1 MSIPKKLTQVIQR
14 SCRQI
19 VRSSKSI
26 HKRLMT
32 WLLRSLMGIQHQS
45 RSAKAGFVLPTVTM
59 VILVV
64 VLLTTAIVIRS
75 FDRAKNA
82 RNYRVDEAVMAASAP
97 AIERATAKLD
107 TLFADPR
114 LPRST
119 PSDDALYNLLASDLR
134 QTQNDR
140 KFTFPDEVPL
150 KLAYPGIDND
160 GDTNILDEDGT
171 GGSRP
176 LEERETVKTAW
187 RFPVDTDGNGKFD
200 SFTLYSLL
208 FRSPLLRNG
217 VTRRTPLEARTP
229 PMDQGSTSDICEGAL
244 NTSAK
249 LVSEGGW
256 YKQGSS
262 LKKSFFI
269 YTATVPI
276 TDVKAL
282 NLPDNNEYENYKG
295 TAGFTA
301 LEYQQDRA
309 RTPLSNN
316 AVLFEDDLAIAT
328 GQQFFLNGSIT
339 TNGNLFIDNL
349 ENNAI
354 RLYQVSAP
362 NSCFYEARNGKIY
375 IGGNVV
381 NAAAL
386 QDEAQG
392 GDVPID
398 LFVSGNQPNSD
409 KISNT
414 NQSTQTGIA
423 PIDILNNNQAFQRRI
438 NYLVETWMD
447 NNSNYQQSDPAEVRD
462 QVRSAVDANEDETR
476 ARRKA
481 LTSYF
486 RDRTRRVSFGEVPL
500 GTEEEFDAND
510 QPQGQRDSLRPPK
523 TWMFPVDPSDGKTLL
538 PNGSDIALNLD
549 QPPATK
555 PETLEGDTQEN
566 FVGDRVLVG
575 NGLPPQWYKLTDYSQ
590 YNSNDQGLWVSGETG
605 QPIEDVNWNK
615 PDDATRSRFSQRR
628 SLSDVGDKSRDGFW
642 EQVAAEKP
650 KNLLD
655 NVGGLRVITGA
666 GVYERKNSF
675 LPPPT
680 PGNPSPLPE
689 PIGEKTLTYYDDPN
703 TDEVEQ
709 YPVVWPD
716 TMPMSPGADS
726 QVFNNEDVQWQELPT
741 NLPGPVIPTI
751 ELGTDQFAKGDLRMR
766 ASVVYHYAED
776 AADDDQK
783 QTPIACVSSYY
794 DPTDE
799 TTAQNHD
806 GLPWNSD
813 PNGNSN
819 NGISYGSIS
828 NTPTPKQVKNNKGL
842 LGGINTETYASG
854 GGGEKEQLAYQAN
867 LVFPNGRFV
876 NPLLRQAL
884 QKAPDN
890 RTLSEQSAIDS
901 TRCALKILRAPRG
914 TSDAVIPHG
923 AIKEVAFL
931 DSRQVKAVDGWELP
945 IDIGAVGGA
954 TITYTVPANA
964 LVFNNLQAGAIT
976 KNLSDLV
983 QPGDLITVQGFS
995 DANLNVT
1002 KARVN
1007 QVNDGTRTLQLEGTG
1022 TVTEDY
1028 TGLVDTQKPWIV
1040 DILSGRYV
1048 RSLEERQP
1056 LEVRA
1061 TQLDLD
1067 LLRNKTISLN
1077 NCSGC
1082 PNPEYLL
1089 PNSGIIY
1096 ASRDDAL
1103 PDLSQPLTI
1112 ESTDSADVI
1121 EQKETEQENNSPFDY
1136 RLDPTRR
1143 PNGIMLINGE
1153 KLARDNNENFRE
1165 VEKGLILATN
1175 VPAYIKGDFNP
1186 HSQNEFAT
1194 PLNKNWGNF
1203 YDRTTL
1209 NPNFACRPN
1218 DPRLPKCQ
1226 SGDTWRAA
1234 TVIADSMTLLSND
1247 FRFGYRIDGDYDLR
1261 NNNYG
1266 NSDTLTKRLENGFLA
1281 NNYVTSREFEDEKY
1295 SNGAGYNQED
1305 DGSSYFNNFV
1315 TPVQRRSEDKGNEY
1329 VMEICR
1335 KLPVS
1340 ACRPQDWYVG
1350 YQFNGA
1356 QVGGSG
1362 QATVALQNIAAEY
1375 QLAAAVS
1382 EEIYNTAQEVSDT
1395 EKMGG
1400 KTRKQVNEAVKTAIA
1415 NPEALAEQF
1424 LKEEAKLDQL
1434 VKDQEKVEKDFD
1446 ASSDTLVS
1454 LKDLLAEID
1463 GKTPAEVDEID
1474 LGSEFPQVD
1483 RAADSIR
1490 QSLLLVTQA
1499 RIDNEEDSVLNAV
1512 KQAYLDAQ
1520 GAATGSQ
1527 NAADQANNGD
1537 QIILNIRASDLPA
1550 VLQGTPFD
1558 LSGSGF
1564 DPNRLVAGT
1573 TSLAPTG
1580 SARQTRLQSP
1590 NQDQLYARRVAFLRY
1605 SPSINSV
1612 GGNVTNSPAPNHF
1625 LVLQSNLQGNLPIVL
1640 GITAAPNPTI
1650 AGFGQDAI
1658 LTTKIGS
1665 GTLGLEVQDQRAPT
1679 NATPRKPAN
1688 TLWYR
1693 DIRSAN
1699 PYNGIGRLD
1708 FSNTLTGRTA
1718 AEQPILVP
1726 VLQIHSPKGN
1736 GFNGNN
1742 YGNGTSKSGDT
1753 KWIQRAT
1760 ETTFNLIMAVGNTP
1774 PRPGEPDGG
1783 LNNFPRFIEN
1793 WNAVPSNIN
1802 GSLMEFERSRFA
1814 TAPQVQLMF
1823 QPLGNYSDNAGT
1835 PAKNSIFAYAQR
1847 YQNTTNDGRL
1857 GFYEAPGRNWG
1868 FDVGLLSQLP
1878 DLFSQRFT
1886 APDAGDP
1893 NEFFREVGR
1902 DDEWIKT
1909 LLCAKAIPGAGDD
1922 TETPYTALPVAI
1934 NNRPSSC
1941 PGN

>member
-1 MSIPKKLTQVIQR
+1 
-14 SCRQI
+14 
-19 VRSSKSI
+19 
-26 HKRLMT
+26 
-32 WLLRSLMGIQHQS
+32 MGIRHQS
-45 RSAKAGFVLPTVTM
+45 RSAQAGFVLPTVTM

-134 QTQNDR
+134 QAQADR

-150 KLAYPGIDND
+150 KLAYPAIDAED
-160 GDTNILDEDGT
+160 DTDILDEDG
-171 GGSRP
+171 GASVP
-176 LEERETVKTAW
+176 LEQQETVKTAW

-200 SFTLYSLL
+200 SFTLYSIL
-208 FRSPLLRNG
+208 FRSPLLRSG

-229 PMDQGSTSDICEGAL
+229 PMQQGSTSAICEGAL

-249 LVSEGGW
+249 LVSQGGW

-276 TDVKAL
+276 TDVNAL
-282 NLPDNNEYENYKG
+282 GLSNPGDYENYQG

-309 RTPLSNN
+309 RVPLSNN

-349 ENNAI
+349 ENDAVK
-354 RLYQVSAP
+354 LYQVSAP

-386 QDEAQG
+386 KDQAQG

-398 LFVSGNQPNSD
+398 LFVSGNKPNPD
-409 KISNT
+409 KIRNN
-414 NQSTQTGIA
+414 NQSTKTSIA

-447 NNSNYQQSDPAEVRD
+447 NNSEQSDPGEVRE
-462 QVRSAVDANEDETR
+462 QVRAAVEANEDETK

-500 GTEEEFDAND
+500 GETEDFGAND
-510 QPQGQRDSLRPPK
+510 QPRGQRESLRPPK

-538 PNGSDIALNLD
+538 PNGSDIDLNLD
-549 QPPATK
+549 QPPATE

-566 FVGDRVLVG
+566 YVGDRVLVG
-575 NGLPPQWYKLTDYSQ
+575 NGLPPQWYELSDYGQ
-590 YNSNDQGLWVSGETG
+590 YNTNDQGLWVSGETG
-605 QPIEDVNWNK
+605 QPIENVNWDK
-615 PDDATRSRFSQRR
+615 PDDAIRSRFSQRR

-680 PGNPSPLPE
+680 PGNPSPLPN
-689 PIGEKTLTYYDDPN
+689 PVGAGTLTYYDDP
-703 TDEVEQ
+703 TTEDEEQ

-726 QVFNNEDVQWQELPT
+726 QVYDNNADQWINLPT
-741 NLPGPVIPTI
+741 ALPPPVTPTI

-776 AADDDQK
+776 AADDDQE

-813 PNGNSN
+813 PNGKSN

-828 NTPTPKQVKNNKGL
+828 NTPPQQTKDTKGL
-842 LGGINTETYASG
+842 LGGINTETYTSG
-854 GGGEKEQLAYQAN
+854 GGGEKDQLAYQAN

-914 TSDAVIPHG
+914 TSDAVIPHS

-931 DSRQVKAVDGWELP
+931 DSRQVQAVDGWELP
-945 IDIGAVGGA
+945 IDIGVVGGG

-964 LVFNNLQAGAIT
+964 LVFNHPRAGTIT
-976 KNLSDLV
+976 KTLSDLV
-983 QPGDLITVQGFS
+983 QEGDLITVQGFS
-995 DANLNVT
+995 DADLNVT
-1002 KARVN
+1002 KARVK
-1007 QVNDGTRTLQLEGTG
+1007 QVNDGTRTIELDGSG

-1028 TGLVDTQKPWIV
+1028 TLLGNDDNQKPWIV

-1067 LLRNKTISLN
+1067 LLRNEPIQ
-1077 NCSGC
+1077 CSGC
-1082 PNPEYLL
+1082 TEDEYLL

-1136 RLDPTRR
+1136 LLDPTRR

-1153 KLARDNNENFRE
+1153 RLARDDNESFRE

-1175 VPAYIKGDFNP
+1175 QPAYIKGDFNP
-1186 HSQNEFAT
+1186 HSQNEFDT

-1203 YDRTTL
+1203 YTRTEL
-1209 NPNFACRPN
+1209 NEHFACRPG
-1218 DPRLPKCQ
+1218 DPRLPKCTV
-1226 SGDTWRAA
+1226 GDTWRAA

-1266 NSDTLTKRLENGFLA
+1266 NWDTLTKRLENGFLA

-1350 YQFNGA
+1350 YQFDGI

-1362 QATVALQNIAAEY
+1362 LATVELQNIAAEY
-1375 QLAAAVS
+1375 QLAAAVA
-1382 EEIYNTAQEVSDT
+1382 EHIYNTAKDVSDT
-1395 EKMGG
+1395 EKIGG
-1400 KTRKQVNEAVKTAIA
+1400 KTLKQVNEAVKDDID

-1424 LKEEAKLDQL
+1424 LKEEAKLEEL
-1434 VKDQEKVEKDFD
+1434 VKEQEKVEKDFQNP
-1446 ASSDTLVS
+1446 SETLEK
-1454 LKDLLAEID
+1454 LNNLLAEID
-1463 GKTPAEVDEID
+1463 GKTPTEVKAINLDSEVKEIT
-1474 LGSEFPQVD
+1474 D
-1483 RAADSIR
+1483 RAAESISK
-1490 QSLLLVTQA
+1490 SLSLVTQA

-1527 NAADQANNGD
+1527 NAADQANDGD
-1537 QIILNIRASDLPA
+1537 EIILNIRASDLPA
-1550 VLQGTPFD
+1550 VLQVTPFD

-1564 DPNRLVAGT
+1564 EPNRLVAGT

-1625 LVLQSNLQGNLPIVL
+1625 LVLQGNLPIVL
-1640 GITAAPNPTI
+1640 GITPPPNPTI
-1650 AGFGQDAI
+1650 AGFGQGAI
-1658 LTTKIGS
+1658 STTNIGS
-1665 GTLGLEVQDQRAPT
+1665 GTLGLEVQNQSAPT
-1679 NATPRKPAN
+1679 NATPRKRAN

-1693 DIRSAN
+1693 DSRSGN

-1708 FSNTLTGRTA
+1708 FFKPLTGTTA

-1726 VLQIHSPKGN
+1726 VLQIHSPQGN

-1742 YGNGTSKSGDT
+1742 YGNGTPKSGET

-1814 TAPQVQLMF
+1814 TAPQVQLMES
-1823 QPLGNYSDNAGT
+1823 LGNYSDNAGT
-1835 PAKNSIFAYAQR
+1835 PQNNSIFAYAQR
-1847 YQNTTNDGRL
+1847 YQNTTNEGRL
-1857 GFYEAPGRNWG
+1857 GFYEAPERNWG

-1909 LLCAKAIPGAGDD
+1909 LLCAKAIPGTGND

-1934 NNRPSSC
+1934 NDRPSSC
-1941 PGN
+1941 P